1 MLEPIFAIAKATSK
15 NTTHFKSCQKWPKND
30 HLAFFLPRFSL
41 NLRYTRYIILMIL
54 FRRVFFWLKTFS
66 SQNLFFLSLSQTLSL
81 ELLSDL
87 RGDKFSCFSSDV
99 KKNELRGRQKRQQR
113 KITYEK
119 VDVVCFLPLLLH
131 NIQL

>member
-1 MLEPIFAIAKATSK
+1 MLEPIFAIAIATSK

-30 HLAFFLPRFSL
+30 HLAFLPRFSL
-41 NLRYTRYIILMIL
+41 NLRYTRYIAYDSFSTCFLLIKN
-54 FRRVFFWLKTFS
+54 VFIAKS
-66 SQNLFFLSLSQTLSL
+66 FFPLSQTLSL

-119 VDVVCFLPLLLH
+119 VDVVCFLPLLQH